1 MGNSV
6 RHNEMFHFHSH
17 FHINEQTRIFFFQ
30 ELLTTVVLAMPVSPL
45 TDVSVGLL
53 SIVLCQLGTDKIG
66 LILDTSTKAHLL
78 FRNCCSVNST
88 QPLVATGPRHHGAEQ
103 HFSLGRPP
111 VPS

>member
-1 MGNSV
+1 MKCFISTATFTSTNKL
-6 RHNEMFHFHSH
+6 EF
-17 FHINEQTRIFFFQ
+17 FFFQ

-103 HFSLGRPP
+103 HFSSGRPP